1 MPNWCNNNLT
11 LQHED
16 PEMIIRAKAALDRGE
31 FLAEFIPVPKDL
43 QITAGSLGSGPEQD
57 ELVRKTAENVEKYGY
72 GNWYDFQVN
81 EWGTKWDVGGDG
93 QTDVHPDG
101 KMLHTTFDSAW
112 SPPIAAYEKLTDMGF
127 TVGAMYYEPGMAYA
141 GVWEDGVDDYYD
153 LGGMKSYDVEDQLP
167 SDLDEAFGI
176 SECMREYEEENQED
190 EDLTE
195 WLKEGKDAN
204 DKLALVGQ

>member
-16 PEMIIRAKAALDRGE
+16 PAMIKRAADALERGE
-31 FLAEFIPVPKDL
+31 FLHEFIPVPEDL
-43 QITAGSLGSGPEQD
+43 KIVAGCVGDPVEQAKLEADTA
-57 ELVRKTAENVEKYGY
+57 RNVEKYGY
-72 GNWYDFQVN
+72 GNWYDYQVN
-81 EWGTKWDVGGDG
+81 EWGTKWDVGQDG
-93 QTDVHPDG
+93 ATDVHPDG
-101 KMLHTTFDSAW
+101 KMLHTYFDSAW

-141 GVWEDGVDDYYD
+141 GIWEDGNDDYYD
-153 LGGMKSYDVEDQLP
+153 LSGMKSHDVEDQLP
-167 SDLDEAFGI
+167 SELDEAFGI

-204 DKLALVGQ
+204 DKLALLAK